1 MPKTKKQTG
10 IKIKLTKA
18 AEAAIKK
25 EAEAFERLTFA
36 KQLKAF
42 KTACNAAEHSPEVAL
57 MVALGRDVTFHY
69 GEICDK
75 YEQLLAKLKK
85 K

>member
-1 MPKTKKQTG
+1 MPKTKKQTI

-25 EAEAFERLTFA
+25 EAEAFEGLTFA
-36 KQLKAF
+36 KQAKAF

-57 MVALGRDVTFHY
+57 IVALGRIVTFQFDELSKLH
-69 GEICDK
+69 K
-75 YEQLLAKLKK
+75 QLLDRLKNK
-85 K
+85 